1 MPKGIA
7 ASPGIAVGKAYILEK
22 EEYCI
27 LEYKIKKEEVEGEL
41 ERFEV
46 AVESSKKD
54 LGKIK
59 KRVEEEL
66 GEKEAYIFQAHL
78 YILEDPL
85 FVQDI
90 TKRIRRQR
98 LNAEAAV
105 RRTLKVFEAKF
116 ASARAEFIR
125 RRFGDVE
132 DVGEHILRNLLK
144 RPTLTLSHLEEK
156 IIVVADDLAPSD
168 TASMQKSNILGFA
181 TNVGGRTSHSAIMA
195 RSMEIPAVVGL
206 GSITSKVQPGSVVI
220 LDGNRGRVIVNPTSR
235 QLANYRTEKE
245 RFISHRK
252 ELEILRSLP
261 PQTLDGR
268 EVGLAANIAGPE
280 EVDLAVREGAEG
292 IGLYRTEYLYMN
304 RSTLPSEDEQMEA
317 YKKVLE
323 KAAPSSVIIRTLDL
337 GGDKFLS
344 HFPVPAEI
352 NPFMGWRAIRLCLER
367 VDIFETQ
374 LRAILRASRF
384 GNGKIMYPM
393 ISGVEEVRKVRR
405 ILTGIKEKLKREGT
419 PFAENVETG
428 VMIEI
433 PSAAIIADLLAK
445 EVDFFSLG
453 TNDLIQYSLAV
464 DRVNE
469 KVAYLYQPL
478 HPTILRLIDN
488 VVKCAHREN
497 IWVGVCGEMASD
509 PLSVLILLGL
519 GVDEFSVAPTS
530 LLEIKKIIRNTNWEE
545 VQGIAAKLLKSKTSP
560 EAKRFAER
568 RLSQRIKRIVQDNY
582 NAG

>member
-7 ASPGIAVGKAYILEK
+7 ASPGIAMGKAYILEK

-27 LEYKIKKEEVEGEL
+27 LEYKIKKEEVEQEL
-41 ERFEV
+41 KRFET
-46 AVESSKKD
+46 AVENSKKD

-59 KRVEEEL
+59 KRVEEEM

-85 FVQDI
+85 FIQDI
-90 TKRIRRQR
+90 TRRIKRQR
-98 LNAEAAV
+98 LNAETAV
-105 RRTLKVFEAKF
+105 KRTLEVFEAKF
-116 ASARAEFIR
+116 ASARAEFVR

-132 DVGEHILRNLLK
+132 DVGGHILRNLLK
-144 RPTLTLSHLEEK
+144 RPTRTLSRLEED
-156 IIVVADDLAPSD
+156 IIVVTNDLAPSD
-168 TASMQKSNILGFA
+168 TASMQKGRILGFA

-206 GSITSKVQPGSVVI
+206 RDITKKVEPGSVVI
-220 LDGNRGRVIVNPTSR
+220 LDGNRGRVIINPSFQ
-235 QLANYRTEKE
+235 QLENYRKKKE
-245 RFISHRK
+245 RFISHK
-252 ELEILRSLP
+252 KDLEILRSLP
-261 PQTLDGR
+261 AQTPDGR
-268 EVGLAANIAGPE
+268 EVSLAANIAVPE
-280 EVDLAVREGAEG
+280 EVELAAREGAEG
-292 IGLYRTEYLYMN
+292 VGLYRTEYLYMN
-304 RSTLPSEDEQMEA
+304 RSSLPSEDEQVEA

-323 KAAPSSVIIRTLDL
+323 KAAPNSVIIRTLDL

-344 HFPVPAEI
+344 HFPMPAEI

-393 ISGVEEVRKVRR
+393 ISGVEEIRKVNQ
-405 ILTGIKEKLKREGT
+405 ILAGIKEKLRREGT
-419 PFAENVETG
+419 PFAENVEAG
-428 VMIEI
+428 IMIEI

-488 VVKCAHREN
+488 VIKCAHREG

-509 PLSVLILLGL
+509 PLFVLILLGL
-519 GVDEFSVAPTS
+519 GVDEFSVAPTN
-530 LLEIKKIIRNTNWEE
+530 LLEIKKIIRSIEWEE
-545 VQGIAAKLLKSKTSP
+545 TQEIAVKILKSKTSY

-568 RLSQRIKRIVQDNY
+568 RLSRRIKRIVRGNN

>member
-168 TASMQKSNILGFA
+168 TASMQKNKILGFA

-220 LDGNRGRVIVNPTSR
+220 LDGNRGRVIVNPSSR

-478 HPTILRLIDN
+478 HPSILRLIDN

-560 EAKRFAER
+560 EARRFAER
-568 RLSQRIKRIVQDNY
+568 RLSQRIKRIVQGNY

>member
-59 KRVEEEL
+59 KRVEEQL

-156 IIVVADDLAPSD
+156 IIVVANDLAPSD

-568 RLSQRIKRIVQDNY
+568 RLSQRIKRIVQGNY
-582 NAG
+582 SAG

>member
-144 RPTLTLSHLEEK
+144 RPTLSLSHLKEK
-156 IIVVADDLAPSD
+156 IIVVANDLAPSD

-206 GSITSKVQPGSVVI
+206 GSITNKVQPGSVVI

-235 QLANYRTEKE
+235 QLATYRTEKE

-568 RLSQRIKRIVQDNY
+568 RLSQRIKRIVQGNY
-582 NAG
+582 SAG

>member
-156 IIVVADDLAPSD
+156 IIVVANDLAPSD

-235 QLANYRTEKE
+235 QLASYRTEKE

-545 VQGIAAKLLKSKTSP
+545 VQGIAAKLLKSKTAP
-560 EAKRFAER
+560 EARRFAER

>member
-144 RPTLTLSHLEEK
+144 RPTLSLSHLKEK
-156 IIVVADDLAPSD
+156 IIVVANDLAPSD

-206 GSITSKVQPGSVVI
+206 GSITDKVQPGSVVI

-235 QLANYRTEKE
+235 QLASYRTEKE

>member
-144 RPTLTLSHLEEK
+144 RPTLSLSHLKEK

-235 QLANYRTEKE
+235 QLASYRTEKE

>member
-7 ASPGIAVGKAYILEK
+7 ASPGIAMGKAYILEK

-27 LEYKIKKEEVEGEL
+27 LEYKIKKEEVEQEL
-41 ERFEV
+41 KRFET
-46 AVESSKKD
+46 AVKNSKKD

-59 KRVEEEL
+59 KRVEEKM

-85 FVQDI
+85 FIQDI
-90 TKRIRRQR
+90 TRRIKRQK
-98 LNAEAAV
+98 LNAETAV
-105 RRTLKVFEAKF
+105 KRTLEVFEAKF
-116 ASARAEFIR
+116 ASARAEFVR

-132 DVGEHILRNLLK
+132 DVGGHILRNLLK
-144 RPTLTLSHLEEK
+144 RPTLTLSHLEED

-168 TASMQKSNILGFA
+168 TASMQKGRILGFA

-206 GSITSKVQPGSVVI
+206 RDITKKVEPGSVVI
-220 LDGNRGRVIVNPTSR
+220 LDGNTGLVIINPGSQ
-235 QLANYRTEKE
+235 QLENYRKKKK
-245 RFISHRK
+245 RFISHK
-252 ELEILRSLP
+252 KSLKILRSLP
-261 PQTLDGR
+261 AQTLDGR
-268 EVGLAANIAGPE
+268 EVSLAANIAAPE
-280 EVDLAVREGAEG
+280 EVELAVREGAEG

-304 RSTLPSEDEQMEA
+304 RSSLPSEDEQIEA

-323 KAAPSSVIIRTLDL
+323 KAASNSVIIRTLDL

-393 ISGVEEVRKVRR
+393 ISGVEEIRKVNQ
-405 ILTGIKEKLKREGT
+405 ILAGIKEKLRREGT

-428 VMIEI
+428 IMIEI

-488 VVKCAHREN
+488 VIKCAHREN

-509 PLSVLILLGL
+509 PLFVLILLGL
-519 GVDEFSVAPTS
+519 GVDEFSVAPTN
-530 LLEIKKIIRNTNWEE
+530 LLEIKKIIRSIEWEE
-545 VQGIAAKLLKSKTSP
+545 TQEIAVKILKSKTSY
-560 EAKRFAER
+560 EAKRLAER
-568 RLSQRIKRIVQDNY
+568 RLSRRIKRIVRGNN

>member
-59 KRVEEEL
+59 KRVEEQL

-144 RPTLTLSHLEEK
+144 RPTLTLSHLKEK
-156 IIVVADDLAPSD
+156 IIVVANDLAPSD

-405 ILTGIKEKLKREGT
+405 ILIGIKEKLKREGT

-568 RLSQRIKRIVQDNY
+568 SLSQRIKKIVQGNY
-582 NAG
+582 SAG

>member
-144 RPTLTLSHLEEK
+144 RPTLSLSHLKEK
-156 IIVVADDLAPSD
+156 IIVVANDLAPSD

-206 GSITSKVQPGSVVI
+206 GSITNKVQPGSVVI

-235 QLANYRTEKE
+235 QLASYRTEKE

-445 EVDFFSLG
+445 EVDFFSQG
-453 TNDLIQYSLAV
+453 TNDLIQYSLAGY
-464 DRVNE
+464 RVNE

-568 RLSQRIKRIVQDNY
+568 RLSQRIKRIVQGNY

>member
-7 ASPGIAVGKAYILEK
+7 ASPGIAMGKAYILEK

-27 LEYKIKKEEVEGEL
+27 LEYKIKKEEVEQEL
-41 ERFEV
+41 KRFET
-46 AVESSKKD
+46 AVENSKKD

-59 KRVEEEL
+59 KRVEEEM

-85 FVQDI
+85 FIQDI
-90 TKRIRRQR
+90 TRRIKRQR
-98 LNAEAAV
+98 LNAETAV
-105 RRTLKVFEAKF
+105 RRTLEVFEAKF
-116 ASARAEFIR
+116 ASARAEFVR

-132 DVGEHILRNLLK
+132 DVGGHILRNLLK
-144 RPTLTLSHLEEK
+144 RPTRTLSHLEED

-168 TASMQKSNILGFA
+168 TASMQKGRILGFA

-206 GSITSKVQPGSVVI
+206 RDITKKVEPGSVVI
-220 LDGNRGRVIVNPTSR
+220 LDGNRGRVIINPSFQ
-235 QLANYRTEKE
+235 QLENYRKKKK
-245 RFISHRK
+245 RFISHK
-252 ELEILRSLP
+252 KNLATLRSLP
-261 PQTLDGR
+261 AQTLDGR
-268 EVGLAANIAGPE
+268 EVSLAANIAAPE
-280 EVDLAVREGAEG
+280 EVELAVREGAEG

-304 RSTLPSEDEQMEA
+304 RSSLPSEDEQIEA
-317 YKKVLE
+317 YKKVIE
-323 KAAPSSVIIRTLDL
+323 KAAPNSVIIRTLDL
-337 GGDKFLS
+337 GGDKFIS

-393 ISGVEEVRKVRR
+393 ISGVEEIRKVNQ
-405 ILTGIKEKLKREGT
+405 ILAGIKEKLRREGT
-419 PFAENVETG
+419 PFAENVEAG
-428 VMIEI
+428 IMIEI
-433 PSAAIIADLLAK
+433 PSAAVIADLLAK

-488 VVKCAHREN
+488 VIKCAHREG

-530 LLEIKKIIRNTNWEE
+530 LLEIKKIIRSAEWEE
-545 VQGIAAKLLKSKTSP
+545 TQEIAVKMLKSKTSY
-560 EAKRFAER
+560 EAKRLAER
-568 RLSQRIKRIVQDNY
+568 RLSRRIKRIVRGNN

>member
-144 RPTLTLSHLEEK
+144 RPTLSLSHLKEK
-156 IIVVADDLAPSD
+156 IIVVANDLAPSD

-206 GSITSKVQPGSVVI
+206 GSITNKVQPGSVVI

-235 QLANYRTEKE
+235 QLASYRTEKE

>member
-27 LEYKIKKEEVEGEL
+27 LEYKIKKEEVEREL

-105 RRTLKVFEAKF
+105 RRTLEVFEAKF

-144 RPTLTLSHLEEK
+144 RPTLSLSHLKEK

-168 TASMQKSNILGFA
+168 TASMQKGKILGFA

-568 RLSQRIKRIVQDNY
+568 RLSQRIKRIVQGNY

>member
-27 LEYKIKKEEVEGEL
+27 LEYKIKKEEVEREL

-144 RPTLTLSHLEEK
+144 RPTLSLSHLEEK

-181 TNVGGRTSHSAIMA
+181 TNVGGRTSHTAIMA

-509 PLSVLILLGL
+509 PLCVLILLGL

-568 RLSQRIKRIVQDNY
+568 RLSQRIKRIVQGNY

>member
-144 RPTLTLSHLEEK
+144 RPTLTLSHLKEK
-156 IIVVADDLAPSD
+156 IIVVANDLAPSD

-405 ILTGIKEKLKREGT
+405 ILIGIKEKLKREGT

-568 RLSQRIKRIVQDNY
+568 SLSQRIKKIVQGNY
-582 NAG
+582 SAG

>member
-1 MPKGIA
+1 
-7 ASPGIAVGKAYILEK
+7 
-22 EEYCI
+22 
-27 LEYKIKKEEVEGEL
+27 
-41 ERFEV
+41 
-46 AVESSKKD
+46 
-54 LGKIK
+54 
-59 KRVEEEL
+59 
-66 GEKEAYIFQAHL
+66 
-78 YILEDPL
+78 
-85 FVQDI
+85 
-90 TKRIRRQR
+90 
-98 LNAEAAV
+98 
-105 RRTLKVFEAKF
+105 
-116 ASARAEFIR
+116 
-125 RRFGDVE
+125 
-132 DVGEHILRNLLK
+132 
-144 RPTLTLSHLEEK
+144 
-156 IIVVADDLAPSD
+156 
-168 TASMQKSNILGFA
+168 MQKSNILGFA

-206 GSITSKVQPGSVVI
+206 GSITNKVQPGSVVI

-235 QLANYRTEKE
+235 QLATYRTEKE